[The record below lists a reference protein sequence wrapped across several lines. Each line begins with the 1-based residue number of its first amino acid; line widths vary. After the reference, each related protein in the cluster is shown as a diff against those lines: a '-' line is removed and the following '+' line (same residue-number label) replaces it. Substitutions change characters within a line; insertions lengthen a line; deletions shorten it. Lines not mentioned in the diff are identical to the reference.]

1 MCTST
6 NSQSWLFRHPDFH
19 ADRLEALENIKRKVP
34 GSRKFG
40 QSQAFEPISSSGATT
55 PSAVG
60 FLQAQAEQM
69 ARQQDA
75 MKAHIRDMENR
86 HENVV
91 AEMETLQRDLTQQD
105 GLMQSVAQYLLDRGT
120 GGAVS

>member
-1 MCTST
+1 
-6 NSQSWLFRHPDFH
+6 
-19 ADRLEALENIKRKVP
+19 
-34 GSRKFG
+34 
-40 QSQAFEPISSSGATT
+40 
-55 PSAVG
+55 
-60 FLQAQAEQM
+60 M